1 MNEERKHLLVIIA
14 VSVGLV
20 VGAGIAAWVY
30 YQLNP
35 EEWTAF
41 TAEMSGDSESAPVS
55 RPAPRP
61 ASRSAL
67 GLGALRASGNI
78 EAEDVIIAAETAG
91 RIVKVMADEGDIV
104 ADGELLL
111 QLDQN
116 SLLAQR
122 EGAQASIAQ
131 ANAALDAAQAALDRA
146 RKGATPE
153 EIAAAEAAVLAA
165 EGAVAAAEA
174 ARDQAGFNADS
185 ARTVQA
191 VESSVAIA
199 EANLAQAEGAV
210 EVAKANLSAATA
222 ELARLQAGTRPEEI
236 AMYQALV
243 NQAQSEFLIAE
254 QIHFENFID
263 KDIGGGAEERAR
275 YARESAR
282 NARDAAQ
289 ARLDLAQAGPSTQ
302 EVSAALAQVNAA
314 KAQVTIAEA
323 GVAMAEAELARSQSS
338 PETTQDNVAVAESGI
353 TGAEAQ
359 VIIAEGQLAQAEAE
373 LDRLRA
379 GATAETIAALEA
391 QRAQAQAV
399 LDAAKANLKALDIEI
414 GRTDLLAPAGGV
426 ILQRMIHE
434 GELAS
439 PGAPLFTLADLD
451 EVTLTVYVPEAE
463 LGKVALG
470 QSAEVSVDAYD
481 EIFTGQV
488 SHIASEAEFTPRNVQ
503 TQEERVHMVF
513 AVKIRL
519 DNPQHLLKP
528 GMPADAVFESQ

>member
-1 MNEERKHLLVIIA
+1 MNEERKRQVIIVA
-14 VSVGLV
+14 VVVGLV
-20 VGAGIAAWVY
+20 VGAAVAAWAY

-41 TAEMSGDSESAPVS
+41 MAEMSGESDGVTIS
-55 RPAPRP
+55 RPASQP
-61 ASRSAL
+61 ARRSTL
-67 GLGALRASGNI
+67 GLGALKASGNI
-78 EAEDVIIAAETAG
+78 EAEEVTIAAEIGG
-91 RIVKVMADEGDIV
+91 RIVEVGAGEGDIV
-104 ADGELLL
+104 ADGDLLL
-111 QLDQN
+111 RLDQS

-122 EGAQASIAQ
+122 EGAQAAIAQ
-131 ANAALDAAQAALDRA
+131 AKAALDAAQAALDRA
-146 RKGATPE
+146 QMGATPE

-165 EGAVAAAEA
+165 DGAVAAAEA
-174 ARDQAGFNADS
+174 ARDQAVINASS
-185 ARTVQA
+185 ARSVQA
-191 VESSVAIA
+191 VESSVTIA

-210 EVAKANLSAATA
+210 DIAKANLAGAAA
-222 ELARLQAGTRPEEI
+222 ELARVQAGARPEEI

-263 KDIGGGAEERAR
+263 KDLGGGAEERAR
-275 YARESAR
+275 YTRESAR

-289 ARLDLAQAGPSTQ
+289 AQLDLAQAGPSTQ
-302 EVSAALAQVNAA
+302 EVSTALSAVNAA
-314 KAQVTIAEA
+314 KAQVAVAEA
-323 GVAMAEAELARSQSS
+323 GVAMAEAELAHTQSN
-338 PETTQDNVAVAESGI
+338 PETTQDSVAVAEVGI
-353 TGAEAQ
+353 TAAEAQ
-359 VIIAEGQLAQAEAE
+359 VKIAKGQLAQAEAE
-373 LDRLRA
+373 LARLRA
-379 GATAETIAALEA
+379 GATAETIAALAA

-399 LDAAKANLKALDIEI
+399 KVGAEANIKALDIELS
-414 GRTDLLAPAGGV
+414 RADLLAPAGGV
-426 ILQRMIHE
+426 ILQRLVHE

-470 QSAEVSVDAYD
+470 QTAEVMVDAYD
-481 EIFTGQV
+481 DVFTGLV

-519 DNPQHLLKP
+519 ENPQHLLKP
-528 GMPADAVFESQ
+528 GMPADAVFEM